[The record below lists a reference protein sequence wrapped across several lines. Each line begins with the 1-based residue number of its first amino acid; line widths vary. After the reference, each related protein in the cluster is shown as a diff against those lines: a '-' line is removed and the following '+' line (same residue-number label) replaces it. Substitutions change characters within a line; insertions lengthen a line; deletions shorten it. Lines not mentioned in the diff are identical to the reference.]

1 MVKSLAFLLDPF
13 KPSIKFDKMGF
24 TMAMIKQRICFVTS
38 PNDISELMN
47 VLPNIDLTDVMEIP
61 KEYETFSI
69 FYILIKLTHLQF
81 VILIFKEI

>member
-1 MVKSLAFLLDPF
+1 
-13 KPSIKFDKMGF
+13 MGF
-24 TMAMIKQRICFVTS
+24 IMAMIKQRICFVTS

-69 FYILIKLTHLQF
+69 FIFLIRFTYTIWF
-81 VILIFKEI
+81 